1 MFGGGQNDER
11 GIPVC
16 IIMQA
21 TRVPGTWYSWYQGT
35 VPGTIRYDTPRTIL
49 SISQFTTTGTYDQ
62 VHDPEECS
70 EPDTWPVPG

>member
-1 MFGGGQNDER
+1 MHNNASYE
-11 GIPVC
+11 
-16 IIMQA
+16 
-21 TRVPGTWYSWYQGT
+21 GTWYLVLLVPGYQGT
-35 VPGTIRYDTPRTIL
+35 VPGTISYGTRRTIL